1 MEFCKNCKNMLYITS
16 DSENRN
22 LCKECKNC
30 DFNEI
35 ITSQSAIKISETQ
48 YTNDDLL
55 YEIHFSKYIRED
67 PTLQRIIDTDS
78 KPMNN
83 GKPYIYIKYNPVDM
97 KYMYICEETGKIWRN
112 S

>member
-16 DSENRN
+16 DPDN
-22 LCKECKNC
+22 LFKQCKNC
-30 DFNEI
+30 DFNEKI
-35 ITSQSAIKISETQ
+35 ISQSAIKISETQ

-55 YEIHFSKYIRED
+55 YETHYSKYIRED
-67 PTLQRIIDTDS
+67 PTLQRIVDNDI
-78 KPMNN
+78 NN
-83 GKPYIYIKYNPVDM
+83 GKPTIYIKYNPVEM